1 MSQAGSNVMTVPRIG
16 GRAYYGW
23 VVLAVAALA
32 MVGTLPGRTQG
43 LGLIT
48 EPLIRDLGLSRV
60 AYAQI
65 NLVATLIGA
74 LFCIGVG
81 RLIDRVGSR
90 PVLTVTAAALG
101 LTVVAMSQATTLV
114 ALLIFVTL
122 TRGFGQSALSV
133 VSLAMVGKWFRR
145 RLTVAMAVYA
155 LVMSVGFMLAFPLVG
170 AVVQSAGWRIAWGS
184 IGVALLLGLAPVAWW
199 LDRSSPDAIG
209 ARLDGDPSS
218 IASDESAAETPG
230 AKQWTLGET
239 LRSPAFWVFALA
251 SSVYGLVASGIGLL
265 NESILAERGFSP
277 DIYYTALA
285 VTAITGLAG
294 NFAAGA
300 LAPRISLRAI
310 LVAAMVVLAA
320 GLAALARVSTP
331 TQVMV
336 QAVAMGI
343 AGGFVTVVFFSFW
356 GHAYGQLHLGR
367 IQGAAQAM
375 TVLASAVGPLFLAT
389 WVERT
394 GSYAAAFYVLAIITV
409 ALGLAACVV
418 SIPAGAQRPP
428 RDRAEIDAQVLLG
441 QIESSS
447 APRILDV
454 RSAKEFGDG
463 HVPGALNIPFE
474 SVGARAHELPG
485 SRRDPLV
492 VYCGHGPRAWMAGA
506 ALRKNGFTNVIY
518 LAGHY
523 STWRAAGLREER

>member
-1 MSQAGSNVMTVPRIG
+1 MSQIGSNVMTVPRVG

-23 VVLAVAALA
+23 VVLGVAALA

-60 AYAQI
+60 AYTQV

-81 RLIDRVGSR
+81 RLIDRLGSR
-90 PVLTVTAAALG
+90 LVLTVTAVALG
-101 LTVVAMSQATTLV
+101 LTVLTMSQASSLV
-114 ALLIFVTL
+114 GLLILVTL

-145 RLTVAMAVYA
+145 RLTVAMAIYA
-155 LVMSVGFMLAFPLVG
+155 LVMSIGFMVAFPLVG
-170 AVVQSAGWRIAWGS
+170 AVVQSAGWRVAWAS
-184 IGVALLLGLAPVAWW
+184 IGLALLVVLAPVAWW
-199 LDRSSPDAIG
+199 LDRSSPETIG
-209 ARLDGDPSS
+209 ANLDGDPLPL
-218 IASDESAAETPG
+218 ASESAEAKPH

-239 LRSPAFWVFALA
+239 LRSPAFWVFAMA

-265 NESILAERGFSP
+265 NESILAERGFAP

-300 LAPRISLRAI
+300 LAPRVSLRAVLI
-310 LVAAMVVLAA
+310 VAMVVLAA

-331 TQVMV
+331 AQVMV

-375 TVLASAVGPLFLAT
+375 TVLASAVGPLFMAL

-394 GSYAAAFYVLAIITV
+394 GSYAAAFYVLAAITA
-409 ALGLAACVV
+409 ALGVAACVV
-418 SIPAGAQRPP
+418 PIPIGAQLQRS
-428 RDRAEIDAQVLLG
+428 DRVEVDARVLLG
-441 QIESSS
+441 QIDSNT
-447 APRILDV
+447 APVILDV
-454 RSAKEFGDG
+454 RSATEFADG
-463 HVPGALNIPFE
+463 HLPGAINIPFE
-474 SVGARAHELPG
+474 SVAARADALPG
-485 SRRDPLV
+485 PRQSPV
-492 VYCGHGPRAWMAGA
+492 IVYCGHGPRAWMAGA
-506 ALRKNGFTNVIY
+506 ALRRNGFTNVSY
-518 LAGHY
+518 LAGHF
-523 STWRAAGLREER
+523 SKWRTAGLREER